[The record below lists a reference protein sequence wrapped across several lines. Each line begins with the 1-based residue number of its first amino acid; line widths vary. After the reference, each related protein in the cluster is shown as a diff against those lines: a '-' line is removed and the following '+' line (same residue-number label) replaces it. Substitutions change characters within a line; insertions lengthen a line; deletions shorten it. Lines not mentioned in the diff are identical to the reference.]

1 MEKLY
6 ELLKK
11 LGIELSADQKK
22 QLGEVAEKEFVS
34 AKDAAADKA
43 KLEELTKQLAERDKD
58 LEKLKG
64 GAASEDL
71 KQKLA
76 DLTAKYDADTKS
88 LNEKLA
94 AQEQSFAAEKLLS
107 GYKFASE
114 RVKNSV
120 LEEFKSKGFK
130 YENGAFV
137 GGKEYLE
144 ELNGSYFFM
153 LLKDFNPRHLCR
165 GRYTPPSCESSFE
178 LFQSTPPVQRRLKV
192 DYSDGKLFISS
203 RSRKIRSDFV
213 AILSFTPLPFNC
225 SGSTRVRPY
234 CSSC

>member
-1 MEKLY
+1 MEKIY

-11 LGIELSADQKK
+11 LGIELTADQKK

-34 AKDAAADKA
+34 AKDVAADKA

-71 KQKLA
+71 KKQLA

-94 AQEQSFAAEKLLS
+94 AQEQSYAAEKLLS

-120 LEEFKSKGFK
+120 LEEFKAKGFK
-130 YENGAFV
+130 YENGTFV

-144 ELNGSYFFM
+144 ELKKNEPDAFAKEAPG
-153 LLKDFNPRHLCR
+153 LLM
-165 GRYTPPSCESSFE
+165 
-178 LFQSTPPVQRRLKV
+178 
-192 DYSDGKLFISS
+192 
-203 RSRKIRSDFV
+203 
-213 AILSFTPLPFNC
+213 
-225 SGSTRVRPY
+225 GSTQSGVPADENNLKAQIFGGFGLKND
-234 CSSC
+234 

>member
-1 MEKLY
+1 MEKIY

-11 LGIELSADQKK
+11 LGIELTADQKK

-58 LEKLKG
+58 LEKLK
-64 GAASEDL
+64 SENKSDEL
-71 KQKLA
+71 SKQIA
-76 DLTAKYDADTKS
+76 ELTAKYDADTKS

-130 YENGAFV
+130 FENGAFV

-144 ELNGSYFFM
+144 ELKKNEPDAFAKDAPGLFM
-153 LLKDFNPRHLCR
+153 SGTQSGVSTEANNLEAQIFGGFGLNKD
-165 GRYTPPSCESSFE
+165 
-178 LFQSTPPVQRRLKV
+178 
-192 DYSDGKLFISS
+192 
-203 RSRKIRSDFV
+203 
-213 AILSFTPLPFNC
+213 
-225 SGSTRVRPY
+225 
-234 CSSC
+234 